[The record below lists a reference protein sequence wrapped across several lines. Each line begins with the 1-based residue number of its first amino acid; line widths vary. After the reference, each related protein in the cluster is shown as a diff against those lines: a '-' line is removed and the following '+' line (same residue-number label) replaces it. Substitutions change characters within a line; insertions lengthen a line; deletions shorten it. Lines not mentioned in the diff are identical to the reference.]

1 MLLVSNSDLHA
12 CRGGD
17 SDIDQGS
24 KVGWPKVNASVDE
37 ILSLRALHYSWT
49 KISNLLGIS
58 RSTLYRHL
66 N

>member
-12 CRGGD
+12 CRGD

-24 KVGWPKVNASVDE
+24 KVGRPKVNANVDE

-49 KISNLLGIS
+49 KLSDLLGIS
-58 RSTLYRHL
+58 ISTLY
-66 N
+66 